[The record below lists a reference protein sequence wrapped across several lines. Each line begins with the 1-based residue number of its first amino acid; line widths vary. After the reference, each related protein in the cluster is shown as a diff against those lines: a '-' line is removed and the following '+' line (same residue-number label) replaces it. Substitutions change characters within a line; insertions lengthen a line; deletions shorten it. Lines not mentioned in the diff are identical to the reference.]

1 MTHCLMVM
9 NFYPQY
15 HKPLL
20 KDKTV
25 LWLVLWLGIYW
36 RKVYMLGVRARF
48 VPERESV
55 VKVRVGF

>member
-1 MTHCLMVM
+1 MTHCVLAI
-9 NFYPQY
+9 NFYPKY

-20 KDKTV
+20 DKN
-25 LWLVLWLGIYW
+25 VLWLGIYL

-55 VKVRVGF
+55 VKVRVRF